1 MSRSGPSL
9 ARVSAVA
16 ALILAAIVLLTL
28 LTSDGTYRVSGVF
41 EDVRGLIE
49 GGEVK
54 AGSAVVGSVET
65 IEFND
70 DEMPVVTMKV
80 DEDLELRQGAYADI
94 RLASNVGGVNRF
106 VDLEVGEGEPLHD
119 GAMLGPSQ
127 TDQPVDIDL
136 AVSELTPRVRDDV
149 ARFLSGLEA
158 SLRDN
163 GANLDRA
170 FRHSATSLAESA
182 DLLAEVNE
190 DGLALK
196 TLVSEGRTVV
206 GAMARSRG
214 DLGLAADRLAEV
226 LTITAARQL
235 ELRRAT
241 RALGPGLASG
251 RVALERMVRAL
262 PNLQALA
269 EASRPAVAELR
280 PTAREILP
288 AFDAMRP
295 LLDEASKLIAESPA
309 QLRRLRPVIKASL
322 PVVRRLEPTLD
333 RIGPFV
339 DYLRT
344 WAPEIVSFFTL
355 FGDATAS
362 YDANGH
368 LIRSTAIAI
377 QAARHTNEIDA
388 DENVPGLV
396 ERPYARTPGSLEGE
410 PWGDYEDF
418 FIGGA
423 ERPEDLLDDRD
434 VP

>member
-1 MSRSGPSL
+1 M
-9 ARVSAVA
+9 
-16 ALILAAIVLLTL
+16 
-28 LTSDGTYRVSGVF
+28 
-41 EDVRGLIE
+41 
-49 GGEVK
+49 
-54 AGSAVVGSVET
+54 
-65 IEFND
+65 
-70 DEMPVVTMKV
+70 
-80 DEDLELRQGAYADI
+80 
-94 RLASNVGGVNRF
+94 
-106 VDLEVGEGEPLHD
+106 
-119 GAMLGPSQ
+119 
-127 TDQPVDIDL
+127 
-136 AVSELTPRVRDDV
+136 
-149 ARFLSGLEA
+149 
-158 SLRDN
+158 
-163 GANLDRA
+163 
-170 FRHSATSLAESA
+170 
-182 DLLAEVNE
+182 NE

-388 DENVPGLV
+388 DENAARPG
-396 ERPYARTPGSLEGE
+396 
-410 PWGDYEDF
+410 
-418 FIGGA
+418 
-423 ERPEDLLDDRD
+423 
-434 VP
+434 